1 MHVFGNLDN
10 VLDWII
16 KIQHHNMWDSTKTV
30 LRGKLKAL
38 KTYIVK
44 KKKVIMM
51 AKLLYFN

>member
-16 KIQHHNMWDSTKTV
+16 KIQYHNMWDSTKTV

-51 AKLLYFN
+51 ATLLYFN